1 VDNSLKYLDFVREQ
15 YCCVCGSPGEPHHL
29 KAVGLGRNRKKPMK
43 EHYTVIPV
51 CRIHHSEYHS
61 MGYTD
66 WAKKHQINPWRVAN
80 LLLAEWIFE
89 NQM

>member
-1 VDNSLKYLDFVREQ
+1 
-15 YCCVCGSPGEPHHL
+15 
-29 KAVGLGRNRKKPMK
+29 MK

-61 MGYTD
+61 MGYSD
-66 WAKKHQINPWRVAN
+66 WAKKHQVNPWRVAN